1 MHIFSDTR
9 FKSECYFWIG
19 KKPCFPQI
27 DGKTIG
33 CVKCR
38 SYKPIR
44 GNVLIIEAGGLGSI
58 LRTTTISKE
67 IKRLNPNFQVQ
78 WLTNEKG
85 LELLSG
91 NVPNVDRVLTCNDE
105 TIQILLAQ
113 KFKMVINFES
123 APLFLSIARRLSADR
138 KFGYTMGDL
147 GMKWNRQTYDL
158 ATNKADDDWA
168 REFFYENEIDIY
180 KSHFNK
186 VIGFNI
192 GTSNKLRTKRWS
204 PKHYHKLAQ
213 MVQEKH
219 PDWKIL
225 ILAGPE
231 DITQYDAFSE
241 INAHKPL
248 NNLIFSGYGNTISRF
263 ISLVQQTSIVVSAD
277 TFGMHVAIGLEKI
290 VVALFGPQPF
300 AEVELYDR
308 GKKLKLD
315 LNCTPCFKG
324 KPEQC
329 FNVSHLACMQNL
341 EPNYVFGVLEKQLNN
356 LTIIPLR

>member
-1 MHIFSDTR
+1 
-9 FKSECYFWIG
+9 
-19 KKPCFPQI
+19 
-27 DGKTIG
+27 
-33 CVKCR
+33 
-38 SYKPIR
+38 
-44 GNVLIIEAGGLGSI
+44 
-58 LRTTTISKE
+58 
-67 IKRLNPNFQVQ
+67 
-78 WLTNEKG
+78 
-85 LELLSG
+85 
-91 NVPNVDRVLTCNDE
+91 
-105 TIQILLAQ
+105 
-113 KFKMVINFES
+113 MVINFES

-138 KFGYTMGDL
+138 KFGYTMGDLGELQPTGKMSHQFLRLQTDDNFRKKINNKSMQQILLETL

-231 DITQYDAFSE
+231 DITQYDAFPE

-356 LTIIPLR
+356 LTNQKQKILE